1 MPAMIAM
8 NSLLSSLVAALLLVN
23 LVALGS
29 SRIGT
34 VVRAVGLQGVLLGLL
49 AVAAH
54 GGLSGLVVVLALASM
69 LLKGWLIPVIL
80 FRAMRQVAIKREV
93 EPSLGFL
100 PSLLLGAFATVLAV
114 AAGSRLPMA
123 ETKLAPLLIPAAL
136 ATVAAGFILIT
147 TRRKAIS
154 QVLGYL
160 VLENGIFVFGLLL
173 VEAMPFLVEV
183 GVLLDL
189 FVGIFVLSII
199 IHHINREFASLDTRR
214 LSLLKE

>member
-1 MPAMIAM
+1 MS
-8 NSLLSSLVAALLLVN
+8 SLLSSLAAALLLVN
-23 LVALGS
+23 LVALGA

-34 VVRAVGLQGVLLGLL
+34 VVRAVATQGVLLGLL
-49 AVAAH
+49 AVATQSTFEWP
-54 GGLSGLVVVLALASM
+54 LLALAGASIV
-69 LLKGWLIPVIL
+69 LKGWLIPLIL
-80 FRAMRQVAIKREV
+80 FRALRQVAIQREV
-93 EPSLGFL
+93 ELALGLL
-100 PSLLLGAFATVLAV
+100 PSLLLGALATAAAFAIV
-114 AAGSRLPMA
+114 GRLPLA
-123 ETKLAPLLIPAAL
+123 ETRLAPTLVPASF
-136 ATVAAGFILIT
+136 ATVAAGFILLT

-173 VEAMPFLVEV
+173 VEAMPFLVEI

-214 LSLLKE
+214 LSLLKD

>member
-1 MPAMIAM
+1 MIAM
-8 NSLLSSLVAALLLVN
+8 ASLLSSLVAALLLVN

-34 VVRAVGLQGVLLGLL
+34 VVRAVALQGVLLGAL

-54 GGLSGLVVVLALASM
+54 GDVSHRVIALALGSAA
-69 LLKGWLIPVIL
+69 LKGWLIPVIL
-80 FRAMRQVAIKREV
+80 FRALRQVAIKREV
-93 EPSLGFL
+93 EPSLGLL
-100 PSLLLGAFATVLAV
+100 PSLLLGALATVLAV
-114 AAGSRLPMA
+114 VASTRLPLA
-123 ETKLAPLLIPAAL
+123 ETGLAPLLVPASF
-136 ATVAAGFILIT
+136 ATVAAGFIVIT

-154 QVLGYL
+154 QVLGFL
-160 VLENGIFVFGLLL
+160 ILENGIFVFGLLL
-173 VEAMPFLVEV
+173 VEAMPFLVET

-189 FVGIFVLSII
+189 FVGVFVLSII

>member
-1 MPAMIAM
+1 MTAV
-8 NSLLSSLVAALLLVN
+8 NSLLSSLVAGLLLVN

-34 VVRAVGLQGVLLGLL
+34 VVRAVAAQGVILG
-49 AVAAH
+49 
-54 GGLSGLVVVLALASM
+54 VLALAAHGEVSNRV
-69 LLKGWLIPVIL
+69 LGLAAASVVLKGWLIPLIL
-80 FRAMRQVAIKREV
+80 FRALRQVAIKREV
-93 EPSLGFL
+93 EPSLGLL
-100 PSLLLGAFATVLAV
+100 PSLLLGALATVLAV
-114 AAGSRLPMA
+114 VAAGHLPLA
-123 ETKLAPLLIPAAL
+123 ETRLAPLLVPASL
-136 ATVAAGFILIT
+136 ATAAAGFILLT

-154 QVLGYL
+154 QVLGFL

-199 IHHINREFASLDTRR
+199 LHHINREFASLDTRR

>member
-1 MPAMIAM
+1 MT
-8 NSLLSSLVAALLLVN
+8 SLLSSLVAALLLVN
-23 LVALGS
+23 LVALGT

-34 VVRAVGLQGVLLGLL
+34 VIRAVAVQGVLLGLL

-54 GGLSGLVVVLALASM
+54 GGLAGRVLALAVASA
-69 LLKGWLIPVIL
+69 LLKGWLIPVVL
-80 FRAMRQVAIKREV
+80 FRALRQVAITREV

-114 AAGSRLPMA
+114 AAGSRLPFA
-123 ETKLAPLLIPAAL
+123 EARLAPLLVPASL

-173 VEAMPFLVEV
+173 VEAMPFLVEA

>member
-1 MPAMIAM
+1 MS
-8 NSLLSSLVAALLLVN
+8 SLLSSLVAALLLVN
-23 LVALGS
+23 LVALGA

-34 VVRAVGLQGVLLGLL
+34 VVRAVATQGVLLGVL

-54 GGLSGLVVVLALASM
+54 GSLSGRVLALAVASV

-80 FRAMRQVAIKREV
+80 FRALRQVAIRREV

-100 PSLLLGAFATVLAV
+100 PSLVLGALATVLAV
-114 AAGSRLPMA
+114 AAGSHLPLA
-123 ETKLAPLLIPAAL
+123 ETRFAPLLVPASL
-136 ATVAAGFILIT
+136 ATVAAGFILVT

-173 VEAMPFLVEV
+173 VEAMPFLVEA

-199 IHHINREFASLDTRR
+199 LHHINREFAALDTRR
-214 LSLLKE
+214 LSLLKG

>member
-1 MPAMIAM
+1 MA
-8 NSLLSSLVAALLLVN
+8 SLLSTLVAALLLIN

-34 VVRAVGLQGVLLGLL
+34 VVRAVALQGVLLGAL

-54 GGLSGLVVVLALASM
+54 GELSQRVIVLAVGSAA
-69 LLKGWLIPVIL
+69 LKGWLIPVIL
-80 FRAMRQVAIKREV
+80 FRALRQVAIKREV
-93 EPSLGFL
+93 EPSLGLL
-100 PSLLLGAFATVLAV
+100 PSLLLGALATVLAV
-114 AAGSRLPMA
+114 VASSQLPLA
-123 ETKLAPLLIPAAL
+123 EARLAPLLVPASL
-136 ATVAAGFILIT
+136 ATVAAGFIVLT

-154 QVLGYL
+154 QVLGFL
-160 VLENGIFVFGLLL
+160 ILENGIFIFGLLL
-173 VEAMPFLVEV
+173 VEAMPFLVEA

-189 FVGIFVLSII
+189 FVGVFVLSII

>member
-1 MPAMIAM
+1 MS
-8 NSLLSSLVAALLLVN
+8 SLLSSLVAALLLVN
-23 LVALGS
+23 LVALGT

-34 VVRAVGLQGVLLGLL
+34 VVRAVAAQGVLLGIL

-54 GGLSGLVVVLALASM
+54 GSLRGPGVVLALASIV
-69 LLKGWLIPVIL
+69 LKGWLIPIIL
-80 FRAMRQVAIKREV
+80 FRALRQVAIKREV
-93 EPSLGFL
+93 EPSLGLL
-100 PSLLLGAFATVLAV
+100 PSLLLGALATVLAV
-114 AAGSRLPMA
+114 AAGSRLPLA
-123 ETKLAPLLIPAAL
+123 ETRLAPLLIPASL
-136 ATVAAGFILIT
+136 ATIAAGFILIT

-160 VLENGIFVFGLLL
+160 VLENGIFIFGLLL
-173 VEAMPFLVEV
+173 VEAMPFLVEI

>member
-1 MPAMIAM
+1 M
-8 NSLLSSLVAALLLVN
+8 NSLLSSLVAGLLLVN

-34 VVRAVGLQGVLLGLL
+34 VVRAVAAQGVILG
-49 AVAAH
+49 
-54 GGLSGLVVVLALASM
+54 VLALAAHGEVSNRV
-69 LLKGWLIPVIL
+69 LGLAAASVVLKGWLIPLIL
-80 FRAMRQVAIKREV
+80 FRALRQVAIKREV
-93 EPSLGFL
+93 EPSLGLL
-100 PSLLLGAFATVLAV
+100 PSLLLGALATVLAV
-114 AAGSRLPMA
+114 VASGRLPLA
-123 ETKLAPLLIPAAL
+123 ETRLAPLLVPASL
-136 ATVAAGFILIT
+136 ATAAAGFILLT

-154 QVLGYL
+154 QVLGFL

-199 IHHINREFASLDTRR
+199 LHHINREFASLDTRR

>member
-1 MPAMIAM
+1 MS
-8 NSLLSSLVAALLLVN
+8 SLVSSLVAALLLVN
-23 LVALGS
+23 LIALGA

-34 VVRAVGLQGVLLGLL
+34 VVRAVAAQGVLLGML

-54 GGLSGLVVVLALASM
+54 ETFDIPVVLLALASM
-69 LLKGWLIPVIL
+69 FLKGWLIPVIL
-80 FRAMRQVAIKREV
+80 FRALRQVAIKREV

-100 PSLLLGAFATVLAV
+100 PSLLLGALATGLAV
-114 AAGSRLPMA
+114 AAGGRLPVA
-123 ETKLAPLLIPAAL
+123 ETRLAPLLIPASL
-136 ATVAAGFILIT
+136 ATIASGFILIVS
-147 TRRKAIS
+147 RRKAIN

-160 VLENGIFVFGLLL
+160 VLENGIFIFGLLL

-199 IHHINREFASLDTRR
+199 LHHINNEFASLDTRR